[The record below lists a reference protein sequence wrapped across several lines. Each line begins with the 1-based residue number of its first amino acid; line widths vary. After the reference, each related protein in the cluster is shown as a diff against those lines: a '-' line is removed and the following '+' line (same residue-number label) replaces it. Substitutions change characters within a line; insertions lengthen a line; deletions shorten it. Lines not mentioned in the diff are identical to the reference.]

1 MLRVVAFVSAVVCER
16 MQQLPTMLAPTMLR
30 VVAFV
35 LAVVCKRMQQLP
47 TLLAPTMLRVVA
59 FVSAV
64 VCERMQQLPTMLGP
78 AVHYG
83 KDPTHKTLETMCI
96 ARAWPQQC
104 WKSCA
109 YGSNIVFR
117 SHAWMITEQKKCWE
131 LLAQKFDRFQPLR
144 NHSQQHAKTYNN
156 MQQGVKRTQH
166 VTSHNVGSCWQTMLR
181 PLARGFMNLLNATKK
196 TSRREITSHE
206 EGMSIS
212 FDRRNS
218 TLLTAWMI
226 SYYSPKG
233 IEEYFLLEKSIVF
246 IKKECR

>member
-1 MLRVVAFVSAVVCER
+1 MLGI
-16 MQQLPTMLAPTMLR
+16 
-30 VVAFV
+30 VAFV

-47 TLLAPTMLRVVA
+47 TLLAPTTLRVVA
-59 FVSAV
+59 CVLAV

-83 KDPTHKTLETMCI
+83 KDPTHKTLETMCN

-117 SHAWMITEQKKCWE
+117 SHAWMITEQKKWWE

-166 VTSHNVGSCWQTMLR
+166 VASHNVGSCWPTMLR
-181 PLARGFMNLLNATKK
+181 PLALGFMNVLHATTTCEKDK
-196 TSRREITSHE
+196 QARDYKSRR
-206 EGMSIS
+206 G
-212 FDRRNS
+212 N
-218 TLLTAWMI
+218 
-226 SYYSPKG
+226 
-233 IEEYFLLEKSIVF
+233 VN
-246 IKKECR
+246 

>member
-1 MLRVVAFVSAVVCER
+1 MLGI
-16 MQQLPTMLAPTMLR
+16 
-30 VVAFV
+30 VAFV

-47 TLLAPTMLRVVA
+47 TLLAPTTLRVVA

-64 VCERMQQLPTMLGP
+64 VCERMQRLPTMLGP

-83 KDPTHKTLETMCI
+83 KDPTHKTLETMCN

-109 YGSNIVFR
+109 YGSNIVFW
-117 SHAWMITEQKKCWE
+117 SHASMITEQKKCWE

-166 VTSHNVGSCWQTMLR
+166 VTSHNSGVVGQQCCVRLHGLYESLKCHDHVRKRQA
-181 PLARGFMNLLNATKK
+181 ARDYK
-196 TSRREITSHE
+196 SRR
-206 EGMSIS
+206 G
-212 FDRRNS
+212 N
-218 TLLTAWMI
+218 
-226 SYYSPKG
+226 
-233 IEEYFLLEKSIVF
+233 VN
-246 IKKECR
+246 